1 MVRSRCQG
9 RLLVQVPARPQS
21 LCDTGQVTRSLS
33 VRRAVTCPQSP
44 ETLVGVP
51 WLDRSLFL
59 HSSPLLSSPLLS
71 STYRPLENPPSQVVI
86 MLTVLLPSSLF
97 FTGSQRGLII
107 SELRWNPWW
116 VSHLTRSQKLCPP
129 HAPSCSWTHQGCSH
143 SVPSRCCTLLLLR
156 PTGLTISFKS
166 LL

>member
-1 MVRSRCQG
+1 MQSGVAKNTT
-9 RLLVQVPARPQS
+9 LNTWHLPKTPACSPGCVLPTS
-21 LCDTGQVTRSLS
+21 DLC
-33 VRRAVTCPQSP
+33 
-44 ETLVGVP
+44 
-51 WLDRSLFL
+51 
-59 HSSPLLSSPLLS
+59 SSTPLLSSPLLS
-71 STYRPLENPPSQVVI
+71 STYRPLENPPSRVVI

-143 SVPSRCCTLLLLR
+143 SVPSRCCALPLKGSSSRGQL
-156 PTGLTISFKS
+156 G
-166 LL
+166 